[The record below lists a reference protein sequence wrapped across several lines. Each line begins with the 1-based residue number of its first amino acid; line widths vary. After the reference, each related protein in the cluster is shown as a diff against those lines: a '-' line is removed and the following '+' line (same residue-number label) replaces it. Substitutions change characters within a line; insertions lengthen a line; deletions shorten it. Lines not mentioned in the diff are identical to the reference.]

1 MRFRILGPVHMT
13 PRTPS
18 AAKPRAV
25 LATLLVQSG
34 TVVSVHTLID
44 ELWCSEPPRTA
55 ATTLQV
61 YVSQLRKALLQG
73 EGEEPREQ
81 ALLTRPPGYLMRV
94 GPDELDLN
102 VFESLR
108 AQGREAYEQR
118 NYAESSALLGQAL
131 GLWTGAALSGVPHGP
146 MLETSAVRL
155 DELRTEVLEQR
166 ISADLRLGRH
176 HELVGEL
183 MALAHSHPMRETL
196 HAHLMVALYRSGRQS
211 DALAA
216 YRRARRALVDE
227 LGVEPGPALNRL
239 QERVLAADPALAWHE
254 EPSRA
259 ARPAPAAPA
268 EPGPVL
274 WLPPDVANFTGRQE
288 QLALG
293 ARLLDGD
300 SAVPTGVTDTSAQ
313 GGPDKSPMPTRV
325 LAVSGRAGS
334 GKTTLAVHLAHG
346 AADGFP
352 DGRILLNLRDA
363 GGQGVDPVRTMATL
377 LRRLGAADSPG
388 AESVPGDIEELSDLL
403 HRSTRGR
410 KLLIVMD
417 DAVSEAQVRPVLSA
431 VPDSTVVITS
441 RQALGAL
448 EGVQHLVLDVL
459 NPQDAEDLLVAAG
472 GTRMAEEPAAVT
484 EMAKLCGYLPLALRV
499 AAAGLAARPHWKASE
514 LAGRLRNER
523 TRLAALALG
532 DLDVRSSLLTA
543 YRDVGPEEQHAFRL
557 LALAP
562 VPDFAPWSA
571 AALLDTSPT
580 EAEQLAE
587 ELVRANLLE
596 AHRSP
601 ASRTPVRYGFH
612 SLLRSLALEML
623 AEEAAPAVVPEA
635 TERLGRACLALA
647 RHADARLC
655 PGRDRLAQTGAGG
668 AGAELGDGW
677 TDAEA
682 RALIGG
688 SPLWWFRE
696 EAAGLLEAVRKT
708 HKAGLWQLTSA
719 LASAVSGYYE
729 ACGLWDEWETGHE
742 LALDAAR
749 QSGDAHAE
757 AVVLRSLGD
766 LAWQRHHAAR
776 ALDRYH
782 LAQHF
787 FSRSEDAVGA
797 ARCLTGEADVLLG
810 QGHADRAAQ
819 CYEQAL
825 NLGRAEGDARG
836 VMEALR
842 GLAFV
847 ELVHGRARSALA
859 RLGECEA
866 AAELAGDT
874 RWREYARR
882 SAEAARA
889 VSEGEDGAA
898 HGPMPLEVRPGV
910 WLVQPPSAVP
920 SAV

>member
-1 MRFRILGPVHMT
+1 MRFRILGPVRMT

-25 LATLLVQSG
+25 LATLLVQSD

-44 ELWCSEPPRTA
+44 ELWCAEPPRTA

-61 YVSQLRKALLQG
+61 YVSQLRKALLESEDGQ
-73 EGEEPREQ
+73 PREQ

-108 AQGREAYEQR
+108 TQGRNAYEQR
-118 NYAESSALLGQAL
+118 DYAEASALLGQAL
-131 GLWTGAALSGVPHGP
+131 DLWTGSALSGVPHGP

-216 YRRARRALVDE
+216 YHRARRALVDE
-227 LGVEPGPALNRL
+227 LGVEPGPTLNRL
-239 QERVLAADPALAWHE
+239 LERVLAADPALAWHE

-268 EPGPVL
+268 PAPGPVV

-293 ARLLDGD
+293 ARVLEGD
-300 SAVPTGVTDTSAQ
+300 PPV
-313 GGPDKSPMPTRV
+313 PTRV

-334 GKTTLAVHLAHG
+334 GKTTLAVRLAHE
-346 AADGFP
+346 AADRFP
-352 DGRILLNLRDA
+352 DGRILLSMRDA
-363 GGQGVDPVRTMATL
+363 GGQGIDPARAMTTL
-377 LRRLGAADSPG
+377 LRRLGADGSP
-388 AESVPGDIEELSDLL
+388 ASESVPCGVEELSDLL
-403 HRSTRGR
+403 HRATRGR
-410 KLLIVMD
+410 KLLLVLD

-431 VPDSTVVITS
+431 VPDSTVVLTS

-459 NPQDAEDLLVAAG
+459 SRQDAAQLLLAAG
-472 GTRMAEEPAAVT
+472 GARMGQEPDAVAEIAR
-484 EMAKLCGYLPLALRV
+484 LCGCLPLALRV

-514 LAGRLRNER
+514 LADRLRNER

-562 VPDFAPWSA
+562 LPDFAPWSA
-571 AALLDTSPT
+571 AALLGTST
-580 EAEQLAE
+580 AEAEQLAE

-601 ASRTPVRYGFH
+601 GSRTPVRYGFH

-623 AEEAAPAVVPEA
+623 ASEAEPDAVREA
-635 TERLGRACLALA
+635 TERLGRACLTLA
-647 RHADARLC
+647 RHADARLS
-655 PGRDRLAQTGAGG
+655 PGRDRLAQAGDAAETTAGDAAGIAAESTAGMAAGTGCSGV
-668 AGAELGDGW
+668 
-677 TDAEA
+677 DAA
-682 RALIGG
+682 ALVGG

-696 EAAGLLEAVRKT
+696 ESAGLLEAVRKT
-708 HKAGLWQLTSA
+708 HKSGLWTLTSA
-719 LASAVSGYYE
+719 LASAASGYYE
-729 ACGLWDEWETGHE
+729 ACGLWEEWETSHE
-742 LALDAAR
+742 LGLDAAR
-749 QSGDAHAE
+749 QAGDAHAE

-766 LAWQRHHAAR
+766 LAWQRHHSAR

-782 LAQHF
+782 LARHF
-787 FSRSEDAVGA
+787 FSRGGDPVGA

-810 QGHADRAAQ
+810 QGHADRAAH
-819 CYEQAL
+819 CYERAL
-825 NLGRAEGDARG
+825 GLGRAEGDARG
-836 VMEALR
+836 AMEALR

-847 ELVHGRARSALA
+847 ELAHGRSPSALA

-882 SAEAARA
+882 SAEAART
-889 VSEGEDGAA
+889 VSEG
-898 HGPMPLEVRPGV
+898 PLSLEVRPGV
-910 WLVQPPSAVP
+910 WLIQPGPAV
-920 SAV
+920 ATTV